1 MYGPEGFSKLPLL
14 RQQTNINP
22 LTDSGFIFLPAA
34 RLREQTTR
42 NILNK
47 SSIFC
52 ISTTPAHLVCVCV
65 CALKLFQ
72 VAVRWR
78 QQHWRGKSL
87 NGRSSSKRV
96 VIKRQRSFKCTI
108 RSRRREIR
116 KKRGGGGTEKEQ
128 SRRRKEGARLSW
140 SAARRLCGP
149 CVPAWRKQARQG
161 KGKRTH
167 TLTVEVHM
175 QKYATIPQAEVFIE
189 HKNTLYAHPRDPVR
203 HEKSARTQAPS
214 GKCFDS
220 EQQRTNLSGM
230 FSPQLG
236 AKQLWTHFLNLCPSF
251 LIFHCL
257 PFRSAFFSAAL
268 NDFVFC
274 TLKALAP
281 LQGTS

>member
-1 MYGPEGFSKLPLL
+1 M
-14 RQQTNINP
+14 
-22 LTDSGFIFLPAA
+22 
-34 RLREQTTR
+34 
-42 NILNK
+42 
-47 SSIFC
+47 
-52 ISTTPAHLVCVCV
+52 
-65 CALKLFQ
+65 
-72 VAVRWR
+72 
-78 QQHWRGKSL
+78 
-87 NGRSSSKRV
+87 
-96 VIKRQRSFKCTI
+96 
-108 RSRRREIR
+108 R
-116 KKRGGGGTEKEQ
+116 KKRGGTEKEQ
-128 SRRRKEGARLSW
+128 RRRRKEGARLSW

-167 TLTVEVHM
+167 TLTVEVHT

-189 HKNTLYAHPRDPVR
+189 HKNTLYTHPRDPVR
-203 HEKSARTQAPS
+203 HEKSARTQAPP

-251 LIFHCL
+251 LIFDCL
-257 PFRSAFFSAAL
+257 PFQSAFFFSAAL

-281 LQGTS
+281 LQGTSWDIQLTDCLWKSLQSFFPSFPPPPPSFFHFQSYPADVLLSFICPAPIVKRCFDSRQQRLSVSICVWVRK